1 MKEKFID
8 GIYNYCDR
16 WCERCTF
23 TSRCRNYE
31 STSKLSP
38 EQLDINNKAFW
49 ENISSNFQETLGL
62 LQKAGEKY
70 GIDLSKP
77 LAEDEDMAYR
87 KREAFLKTETKQHS
101 LSKLC
106 KQYQKLVVPFVKKG
120 DADFVDK
127 TRELVSHL
135 HLGIK
140 SEEDVVYTV
149 ADIGDCFEIIQ
160 WYLFF
165 IDAKLQRALHGKLDG
180 EDWKEDNGFQ
190 KDSDGSAKIALIAV
204 ERSIAA
210 WIKLSNLL
218 PSSEDVILKSLALLQ
233 QLQQKGKEEF
243 PKAMLFKRPGFD
255 D

>member
-1 MKEKFID
+1 MKEKFIP

-31 STSKLSP
+31 GIGKLST

-49 ENISSNFQETLGL
+49 DTISSNFEKATEL
-62 LQKAGEKY
+62 LHKAAAEQ
-70 GIDLSKP
+70 GIDLNKP
-77 LAEDEDMAYR
+77 MTGQEKANYR
-87 KREAFLKTETKQHS
+87 QKEIFLQTTAKQHV

-106 KQYQKLVVPFVKKG
+106 KQYQRIAMPFTEKSEG
-120 DADFVDK
+120 FVDK
-127 TRELVSHL
+127 TKELVDHL

-140 SEEDVVYTV
+140 TEEDVVYTV

-165 IDAKLQRALHGKLDG
+165 IDVKLQRALHGKTRG
-180 EDWKEDNGFQ
+180 EDWKTENGFQ
-190 KDSDGSAKIALIAV
+190 KDSEGSAKIALIAI
-204 ERSIAA
+204 EKSIGA
-210 WIKLSNLL
+210 WTGLYNLL
-218 PSSEDVILKSLALLQ
+218 PLSEDVALNALSLLVQMKEKA
-233 QLQQKGKEEF
+233 KEEF
-243 PKAMLFKRPGFD
+243 PQAMQFKRPGFD